1 MDKKR
6 QDVTPKKLDEGPNK
20 RRATKVEFQ
29 GIYFLVILSVT
40 NEQKLGNVQYF
51 NV

>member
-6 QDVTPKKLDEGPNK
+6 QDITPKKLDEGPKK

-29 GIYFLVILSVT
+29 GMFIF
-40 NEQKLGNVQYF
+40 
-51 NV
+51 

>member
-6 QDVTPKKLDEGPNK
+6 QNITPKKLDEGSNK

-29 GIYFLVILSVT
+29 GIFFLVILSVT
-40 NEQKLGNVQYF
+40 YEQKRTVL
-51 NV
+51 